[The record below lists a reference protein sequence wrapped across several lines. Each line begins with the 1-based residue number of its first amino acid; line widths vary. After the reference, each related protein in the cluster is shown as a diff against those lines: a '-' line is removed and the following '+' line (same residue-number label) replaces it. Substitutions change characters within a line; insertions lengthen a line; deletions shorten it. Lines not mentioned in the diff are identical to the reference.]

1 MCSGY
6 VKPHRYLSYDLN
18 GGEVW
23 RGQPG
28 ALLRWEN
35 DEIILRTAVFGLIPP
50 WVETPKITFGTHN
63 ARSETVASKP
73 SFRNAWR
80 KSQFC
85 VVPMQAFYEPYYANA
100 GAKAAWW
107 QVGRHD
113 GQAFSAAAIWDQ
125 WLDRLTGEL
134 IESFSLLT
142 VNADHHPVMSQ
153 LHQPSDEKRSIVV
166 MDHVQALQWMKS
178 SNASAAALLQLP
190 GELYRAGPKGTFKQA
205 NLE

>member
-6 VKPHRYLSYDLN
+6 VKPHRYLSFDLN

-23 RGQPG
+23 RGNTG
-28 ALLRWEN
+28 TLLRLVN
-35 DEIILRTAVFGLIPP
+35 DEVIARTAVFGLIPP
-50 WVETPKITFGTHN
+50 WVETPKVSFGTHN

-85 VVPMQAFYEPYYANA
+85 IVPMQSFFEPYYASSS
-100 GAKAAWW
+100 AKAAWW
-107 QVGRHD
+107 QVDRQD
-113 GQAFSAAAIWDQ
+113 NQAFAAAAIWDQ

-142 VNADHHPVMSQ
+142 VNADGHPVMGQ
-153 LHQPSDEKRSIVV
+153 LHKPTDEKRSIVV
-166 MDHVQALQWMKS
+166 LDDGQAMHWLKAQQS
-178 SNASAAALLQLP
+178 RAGALLQLP
-190 GELYRAGPKGTFKQA
+190 GAPYRAGPRGGQK
-205 NLE
+205 